1 MQEKQPDEGGD
12 MLDSIT
18 AFFEESGKSR
28 RQVARK
34 LKEMALI
41 TDIKQVTKKPLKMK
55 TPRQWAEEEIEEV
68 KKYYA
73 EFKDAVD
80 PVNR

>member
-1 MQEKQPDEGGD
+1 MVTTTKDDQEERGGD

-28 RQVARK
+28 RQVVRK

-41 TDIKQVTKKPLKMK
+41 SVIKISFI
-55 TPRQWAEEEIEEV
+55 R
-68 KKYYA
+68 
-73 EFKDAVD
+73 
-80 PVNR
+80 